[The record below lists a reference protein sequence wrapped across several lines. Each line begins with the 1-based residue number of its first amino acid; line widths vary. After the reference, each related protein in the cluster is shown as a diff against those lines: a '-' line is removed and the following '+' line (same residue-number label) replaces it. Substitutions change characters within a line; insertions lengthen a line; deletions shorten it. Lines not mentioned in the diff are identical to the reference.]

1 MAKLIIR
8 YPDNVINEV
17 EFDQP
22 KYKVGHAQDND
33 LVLDNDEVAPNQA
46 EIETADGA
54 YSIVDVSGN
63 NSTAVNGKK
72 IERVNLNYGD
82 RISFGPVIGL
92 FYPSKKSRV
101 GDRTKLFLYVGTG
114 ALIILLS
121 IFLIFYFT
129 SRRLSTVVA
138 QQIGEVVTP
147 DEPARDTEKREA
159 IREKSEEP
167 VIGVEEEAGVEFET
181 RERRLSFKG
190 LLKREKLILPELGG
204 EIIAGRDAVAIPRG
218 LWRLFFRK
226 IPVPVQVEIHLEA
239 GEEVTF
245 SPEEITFEEEIP
257 SIETAPFEEEF
268 VPPEE
273 ELAFT
278 ETGEEPEVF
287 EEFEEE
293 ELQERGFITRMF
305 SPIINIFTRNKEGEL
320 VFEEEIG
327 EEVFPEEQPGIFP
340 EEQPE
345 ILPEGEQLE
354 VTFFEEGEAGIER
367 PSADDIRRVIEPLA
381 FLSGVEIPEIEKSEL
396 GEEPIYSESE
406 IQEFRARRILN
417 QIQIS
422 RSENLNIDVVWK
434 YPEGLETEGAFIRAG
449 TVGKIDEDK
458 FHDFLFGT
466 KNGTLIAVNGNTGVR
481 IFSKEFGRA
490 FYGPIL
496 SDLNNDNSEDIIII
510 FEDGEIVSYTA
521 KLERL
526 WVYENNDKITALPLL
541 IDVNRDKIKDVI
553 FTTLGMD
560 VVAIDGSSGFEIWR
574 FFDAESEI
582 IFSPVGIEI
591 NNDSVKDVVF
601 STMNGYL
608 YAIDGKT
615 GWGLWKRSIF
625 GRPAGSSS
633 IGDLDGDKKYD
644 IISLTQ
650 NGILTGYGMDGK
662 LLFTYEM
669 NGTYITAPSVGDTD
683 GDKNIEILLIDE
695 NGVLKSIEGK
705 TRREKWT
712 YETEEGITFG
722 RIALTD
728 IDSDGGMDVLFTTLS
743 GSLFI
748 LDGKTG
754 NQMALY
760 NYRDHVLT
768 TPIIFDLNRD
778 RIFEI
783 VVGSYNGDVVALKV
797 AGVKK
802 KFLPFM
808 WSFWIT
814 TNHDSQNTGYSSVY
828 LFKKPWN

>member
-1 MAKLIIR
+1 
-8 YPDNVINEV
+8 
-17 EFDQP
+17 
-22 KYKVGHAQDND
+22 
-33 LVLDNDEVAPNQA
+33 
-46 EIETADGA
+46 
-54 YSIVDVSGN
+54 
-63 NSTAVNGKK
+63 
-72 IERVNLNYGD
+72 
-82 RISFGPVIGL
+82 
-92 FYPSKKSRV
+92 
-101 GDRTKLFLYVGTG
+101 
-114 ALIILLS
+114 
-121 IFLIFYFT
+121 
-129 SRRLSTVVA
+129 
-138 QQIGEVVTP
+138 
-147 DEPARDTEKREA
+147 
-159 IREKSEEP
+159 
-167 VIGVEEEAGVEFET
+167 
-181 RERRLSFKG
+181 
-190 LLKREKLILPELGG
+190 
-204 EIIAGRDAVAIPRG
+204 
-218 LWRLFFRK
+218 
-226 IPVPVQVEIHLEA
+226 
-239 GEEVTF
+239 
-245 SPEEITFEEEIP
+245 
-257 SIETAPFEEEF
+257 
-268 VPPEE
+268 
-273 ELAFT
+273 
-278 ETGEEPEVF
+278 
-287 EEFEEE
+287 
-293 ELQERGFITRMF
+293 MF

-327 EEVFPEEQPGIFP
+327 EEVSPEEQPGISP

-367 PSADDIRRVIEPLA
+367 PLAGDIRRIIEPLA
-381 FLSGVEIPEIEKSEL
+381 FLSGVEIPEIEKFEL

-406 IQEFRARRILN
+406 IREFKERSIYN
-417 QIQIS
+417 QNQIS
-422 RSENLNIDVVWK
+422 RSENINIDVVWE
-434 YPEGLETEGAFIRAG
+434 YPEGLETDGAFIRAG

-466 KNGTLIAVNGNTGVR
+466 KNGTLIAVNGDTGVP
-481 IFSKEFGRA
+481 IFKEEFGRA
-490 FYGPIL
+490 FYEPIL
-496 SDLNNDNSEDIIII
+496 SDLNSDNSEDIIIV
-510 FEDGEIVSYTA
+510 FEDGEIVSYTYTA

-526 WVYENNDKITALPLL
+526 WVYRNNDKITALPLL

-574 FFDAESEI
+574 FFDAESGI
-582 IFSPVGIEI
+582 SFSPVGIEI

-601 STMNGYL
+601 STRNGYL

-615 GWGLWKRSIF
+615 GWGLWRRSIF

-633 IGDLDGDKKYD
+633 IGDLNGDKKYD

-662 LLFTYEM
+662 LLFKNEM

-705 TRREKWT
+705 TRRERWT
-712 YETEEGITFG
+712 YPTEEGTTIG

-728 IDSDGGMDVLFTTLS
+728 INSDGGMDVLFTTLS
-743 GSLFI
+743 GLLFI
-748 LDGKTG
+748 VNGKTG

-778 RIFEI
+778 GIFEI
-783 VVGSYNGDVVALKV
+783 VAGSYNGDVAALKV

-814 TNHDSQNTGYSSVY
+814 ANHDSQNTGYSSVY
-828 LFKKPWN
+828 LFKKPWNLFR